1 MGVPQAAVVVG
12 FAIAVFIELRGVIEV
27 RVRGQGQGQNTGLGF
42 EADAAAVQAGG
53 PDIAVDLGPGKR
65 ALGARQAAAGLA
77 VDQLFEHQIVALLE
91 DPGLDQVE
99 GGFGIALGTADAR
112 VFMGPDLGGEQAE
125 GEGQGAFH
133 GMTPAGFMVSNR
145 YQIA

>member
-1 MGVPQAAVVVG
+1 M
-12 FAIAVFIELRGVIEV
+12 
-27 RVRGQGQGQNTGLGF
+27 
-42 EADAAAVQAGG
+42 
-53 PDIAVDLGPGKR
+53 
-65 ALGARQAAAGLA
+65 
-77 VDQLFEHQIVALLE
+77 FEHQIVALLE
-91 DPGLDQVE
+91 DAGLDQVK
-99 GGFGIALGTADAR
+99 GGFGIAFGTADTR